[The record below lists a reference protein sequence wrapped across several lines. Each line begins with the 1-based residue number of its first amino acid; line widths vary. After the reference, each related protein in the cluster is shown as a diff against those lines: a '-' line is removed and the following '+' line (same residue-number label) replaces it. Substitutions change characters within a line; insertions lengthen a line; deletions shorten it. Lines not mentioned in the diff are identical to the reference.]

1 MSENEFLDE
10 NDPEEME
17 KIAEEQAEADR
28 NAADTSASKDAEDT
42 EDEYDPYEEERRKEL
57 EERARKKR
65 RKRSRSILRK
75 FIILGMAIVA
85 VVLLFLRKAR
95 QSTTVQYQSDTAT
108 VRDISS
114 TNSYTGT
121 IEAVD
126 SQSVMSAV
134 SGVKVTEVLVEE
146 GDTVQEGDVIA
157 KLDTSN
163 IDEQIS
169 EKEATMNATAT
180 SNALNIQSAQAKY
193 NNLKQNL
200 DDGLDQSTQNALAQ
214 IDSAMQNLVS
224 AQQSYNDEVNLNNA
238 QLSQTILSAIQQ
250 MDKMYDQLQ
259 IAALNTQQS
268 VDSKSHAQQQA
279 SDAGKSYDSFS
290 DDQNIDAAQVQ
301 EEQAR
306 DNYEQ
311 AKTSYE
317 QAKINEENQLT
328 KLYDDVITAQNNYLN
343 AIDSYNATVRSTQ
356 QTLEEYQRGIQQA
369 EANAD
374 STTSQLQLDDL
385 KDSLSDYEIT
395 APMSG
400 TVTSLNIKVGDI
412 TQVSSTSTL
421 ATITSYDQMKV
432 ELSVSEYDVSNLSK
446 GDKVTVTVDAVNKDF
461 EGTIS
466 SVSAVGS
473 SNNGIAYFSVE
484 VQFTPDASVMV
495 GMTADVSQTIREAK
509 DAVTVLSD
517 AVATGSDGSSY
528 VLVKG
533 TNEKGTSDYVQKAV
547 TLGSS
552 DGTYT
557 EITSGL
563 NAGDTVYY
571 AVNAPTAQDAASM
584 TFGMDESEMDM
595 NMGGPGGVGNAGG
608 GAPSGAPSGGPGGGN
623 Q

>member
-17 KIAEEQAEADR
+17 ETATDR
-28 NAADTSASKDAEDT
+28 QDRGHSAADVSAPRDEEAAEDT
-42 EDEYDPYEEERRKEL
+42 EDEYDPYEEERRREL
-57 EERARKKR
+57 EERAKKKR
-65 RKRSRSILRK
+65 RKRSRSILK
-75 FIILGMAIVA
+75 KLIILALVIAAVA
-85 VVLLFLRKAR
+85 FFFIRRAQK
-95 QSTTVQYQSDTAT
+95 STEVAYQSDTAA
-108 VRDISS
+108 VRDLST

-157 KLDTSN
+157 RLDTSN

-169 EKEATMNATAT
+169 EKEATMNASAT

-200 DDGLDQSTQNALAQ
+200 DDGLDQSTQNASAQ

-238 QLSQTILSAIQQ
+238 QLSQIILSAIQQ
-250 MDKMYDQLQ
+250 METAYNNVQS
-259 IAALNTQQS
+259 AALRTQQS

-279 SDAGKSYDSFS
+279 SDAGKTYDSFS
-290 DDQNIDAAQVQ
+290 DDQQIESNELS
-301 EEQAR
+301 EEQAW

-317 QAKINEENQLT
+317 QAKINEENRLT
-328 KLYDDVITAQNNYLN
+328 ELYDAVITAQNNYLN

-356 QTLEEYQRGIQQA
+356 QTLEEYQRSIQQA

-374 STTSQLQLDDL
+374 STTSQLQLDNL
-385 KDSLSDYEIT
+385 KDSLSDYVIT

-400 TVTSLNIKVGDI
+400 TVTTLNIKVGDI
-412 TQVSSTSTL
+412 TAVSATSTL
-421 ATITSYDQMKV
+421 ATITSYDKMKV
-432 ELSVSEYDVSNLSK
+432 TLSVSEYDVSNLSK

-461 EGTIS
+461 EGTVS
-466 SVSAVGS
+466 AVSAVGS
-473 SNNGIAYFSVE
+473 SSNGIAYFSVE
-484 VQFTPDASVMV
+484 VQFTPDSSVMV
-495 GMTADVSQTIREAK
+495 GMTADVRQTISEAK
-509 DAVTVLSD
+509 NVVTVLSD

-533 TNEKGTSDYVQKAV
+533 TNEKGKDAYVQQAV

-571 AVNAPTAQDAASM
+571 ADNTSAAQDMSSM
-584 TFGMDESEMDM
+584 MFGMDDSEVDMDM
-595 NMGGPGGVGNAGG
+595 GMGGGPGG
-608 GAPSGAPSGGPGGGN
+608 PDSGAAPGGPGGGA

>member
-1 MSENEFLDE
+1 MSDNEFLDE

-17 KIAEEQAEADR
+17 EPAAGSDR
-28 NAADTSASKDAEDT
+28 SAEDASGSRGEQEPAET
-42 EDEYDPYEEERRKEL
+42 DDEEYDPYEEERRKEL

-65 RKRSRSILRK
+65 RKRSRSILMK
-75 FIILGMAIVA
+75 FVIAGLVIAAVA
-85 VVLLFLRKAR
+85 LFFIRRAR
-95 QSTTVQYQSDTAT
+95 QSTAVEYQSDTAE
-108 VRDISS
+108 VRDIST

-134 SGVKVTEVLVEE
+134 SGVKVTEVLVKE

-157 KLDTSN
+157 RLDTSN

-224 AQQSYNDEVNLNNA
+224 AQEAYNDEVNLNNA

-250 MDKMYDQLQ
+250 MDNAYNNVQS
-259 IAALNTQQS
+259 AALKTQQS

-290 DDQNIDAAQVQ
+290 DDQQIDAAQLS

-306 DNYEQ
+306 DSYEQ

-328 KLYDDVITAQNNYLN
+328 KLYDAVISAQNSYLN
-343 AIDSYNATVRSTQ
+343 AIDSYNATVRATQ
-356 QTLEEYQRGIQQA
+356 QTLEDYQTGIKQA
-369 EANAD
+369 QANAD
-374 STTSQLQLDDL
+374 STTSQLQLDNL
-385 KDSLSDYEIT
+385 KDSLSDYVIT

-432 ELSVSEYDVSNLSK
+432 ALSVSEYDVSNLSK

-461 EGTIS
+461 EGTVS

-473 SNNGIAYFSVE
+473 SSNGIAYFSVE
-484 VQFTPDASVMV
+484 VQFTPDSSVMV
-495 GMTADVSQTIREAK
+495 GMTADVSQTISKAK
-509 DAVTVLSD
+509 DVVSVLSD
-517 AVATGSDGSSY
+517 AVSTGSDGSSY

-533 TNEKGTSDYVQKAV
+533 TDEKGKEAYVQQAV

-552 DGTYT
+552 NGTYT

-571 AVNAPTAQDAASM
+571 AVNTPTTMDASSM
-584 TFGMDESEMDM
+584 MFGMDGSGEEMNM
-595 NMGGPGGVGNAGG
+595 EMGGPGGGDDG
-608 GAPSGAPSGGPGGGN
+608 GAPGNGGPGGGA

>member
-1 MSENEFLDE
+1 MGENEFLDE
-10 NDPEEME
+10 NDPEEVKE
-17 KIAEEQAEADR
+17 
-28 NAADTSASKDAEDT
+28 T
-42 EDEYDPYEEERRKEL
+42 ENEYDPYEEDRRREL
-57 EERARKKR
+57 EERAKKKR
-65 RKRSRSILRK
+65 RKRSRSILTK
-75 FIILGMAIVA
+75 FIILGLVIAAVA
-85 VVLLFLRKAR
+85 FFFIRRAKQRTAVE
-95 QSTTVQYQSDTAT
+95 YQSDTAA
-108 VRDISS
+108 VRDLST

-134 SGVKVTEVLVEE
+134 SGVKVTEVLVKE

-157 KLDTSN
+157 RLDTSN

-169 EKEATMNATAT
+169 EKEATMNASAN

-238 QLSQTILSAIQQ
+238 QLSQNILSAIQQ
-250 MDKMYDQLQ
+250 MDTAYNNVQS
-259 IAALNTQQS
+259 AALRTQQS
-268 VDSKSHAQQQA
+268 VDSKSHAQKQA

-290 DDQNIDAAQVQ
+290 DDQQIESNELS

-317 QAKINEENQLT
+317 QAKINEENRLT
-328 KLYDDVITAQNNYLN
+328 ELYDAVITAQNNYLN

-356 QTLEEYQRGIQQA
+356 QTLEEYQRGIKQA
-369 EANAD
+369 EASAD
-374 STTSQLQLDDL
+374 STTSQLQLDNL
-385 KDSLSDYEIT
+385 KDSLSDYVIT

-412 TQVSSTSTL
+412 TAVSSTSTL
-421 ATITSYDQMKV
+421 ATITSYDKMKV
-432 ELSVSEYDVSNLSK
+432 ALSVSEYDVSNLSK

-461 EGTIS
+461 EGTVS
-466 SVSAVGS
+466 SVSAVGT

-484 VQFTPDASVMV
+484 VQFTPDSSVMV
-495 GMTADVSQTIREAK
+495 GMTADVKQTISEAK
-509 DAVTVLSD
+509 SVVTVLSD

-533 TNEKGTSDYVQKAV
+533 TDEKGKDAYVQQAV

-557 EITSGL
+557 EIKSGL

-571 AVNAPTAQDAASM
+571 VVNTPTTQDMSSM
-584 TFGMDESEMDM
+584 MFGMDDSGDDMDM
-595 NMGGPGGVGNAGG
+595 GMD
-608 GAPSGAPSGGPGGGN
+608 GGPGGGDSGAAPGGGPSGGA

>member
-17 KIAEEQAEADR
+17 ESAQEQAEVER
-28 NAADTSASKDAEDT
+28 NAADASAPNDADEAEDT

-65 RKRSRSILRK
+65 RKRSRSILKK
-75 FIILGMAIVA
+75 FIILGVVIVA
-85 VVLLFLRKAR
+85 VVLFFLRRAR
-95 QSTTVQYQSDTAT
+95 QSTEVQYQSDTAT
-108 VRDISS
+108 VRDLSS

-163 IDEQIS
+163 LDEQIS

-180 SNALNIQSAQAKY
+180 SNSLNIQSAQAKY

-250 MDKMYDQLQ
+250 MDNAYNNVQS
-259 IAALNTQQS
+259 AALRTQQS
-268 VDSKSHAQQQA
+268 VDSKSHAQKLA

-290 DDQNIDAAQVQ
+290 DDQQIESNELSED
-301 EEQAR
+301 QAW
-306 DNYEQ
+306 DQYEQ

-328 KLYDDVITAQNNYLN
+328 KLYDAVITAQNNYLN

-374 STTSQLQLDDL
+374 STTSQLQLDNL

-421 ATITSYDQMKV
+421 ATITSYDKMKV
-432 ELSVSEYDVSNLSK
+432 SLSVSEYDVSNLSK
-446 GDKVTVTVDAVNKDF
+446 GDKVTVTVDAVDKDF
-461 EGTIS
+461 EGTVS

-473 SNNGIAYFSVE
+473 SSNGIAYFAVE
-484 VQFTPDASVMV
+484 VQFTPDSSVMV
-495 GMTADVSQTIREAK
+495 GMTADVSQTISEAK

-517 AVATGSDGSSY
+517 AIATGADGSSY

-533 TNEKGTSDYVQKAV
+533 TNEKGKEDYVQRAV
-547 TLGSS
+547 SLGSS

-571 AVNAPTAQDAASM
+571 AVNTPSVQDASAM
-584 TFGMDESEMDM
+584 MFGMDDSAMEMDM
-595 NMGGPGGVGNAGG
+595 GGGPGGENAGG
-608 GAPSGAPSGGPGGGN
+608 GAPSGGPGGGA

>member
-17 KIAEEQAEADR
+17 ETAAESDRGAADPSASRSEETQAETD
-28 NAADTSASKDAEDT
+28 DE
-42 EDEYDPYEEERRKEL
+42 EYDPYEEERRKEL

-65 RKRSRSILRK
+65 RKRSRSILMK
-75 FIILGMAIVA
+75 FIIAGLVIAAVA
-85 VVLLFLRKAR
+85 FFFIRRAR
-95 QSTTVQYQSDTAT
+95 QSAAVEYQSDTAE
-108 VRDISS
+108 VRDIST

-134 SGVKVTEVLVEE
+134 SGVKVTEVLVKE

-157 KLDTSN
+157 RLDTSN

-180 SNALNIQSAQAKY
+180 SNALNIQSAQSKY

-224 AQQSYNDEVNLNNA
+224 AQEAYNDEVNLNNA
-238 QLSQTILSAIQQ
+238 QLSQTILAAIQQ
-250 MDKMYDQLQ
+250 MDNAYNNVQS
-259 IAALNTQQS
+259 AALKTQQS

-279 SDAGKSYDSFS
+279 SDAGVTYDSFS
-290 DDQNIDAAQVQ
+290 ADQQIDAAQLS

-317 QAKINEENQLT
+317 QAKITEENQLT
-328 KLYDDVITAQNNYLN
+328 KLYDAVITAQNSYLN
-343 AIDSYNATVRSTQ
+343 AIDSYNATVRATQ
-356 QTLEEYQRGIQQA
+356 QTLEDYQTGIKQA
-369 EANAD
+369 QANAD
-374 STTSQLQLDDL
+374 STTSQLQLDNL
-385 KDSLSDYEIT
+385 KDSLSDYVIT

-400 TVTSLNIKVGDI
+400 TVTSLNVKVGDI

-432 ELSVSEYDVSNLSK
+432 ALSVSEYDVSNLSK

-461 EGTIS
+461 EGTVS

-484 VQFTPDASVMV
+484 VQFTPDSSVMV
-495 GMTADVSQTIREAK
+495 GMTADVSQTINKAK
-509 DAVTVLSD
+509 DAVSVLSD
-517 AVATGSDGSSY
+517 AISTGSDGSSY

-533 TNEKGTSDYVQKAV
+533 TDEKGKEAYVQQAV

-552 DGTYT
+552 NGTYT

-571 AVNAPTAQDAASM
+571 AVNTPTAMDASSM
-584 TFGMDESEMDM
+584 MFGMDGSGEEMNM
-595 NMGGPGGVGNAGG
+595 EMGGPGGGDAG
-608 GAPSGAPSGGPGGGN
+608 GAPADGGPGGGT

>member
-17 KIAEEQAEADR
+17 EAAQEQAEVER
-28 NAADTSASKDAEDT
+28 NAADASAPNDVDEAEDT

-65 RKRSRSILRK
+65 RKRSRSILKK
-75 FIILGMAIVA
+75 FIILGVVIVA
-85 VVLLFLRKAR
+85 VVLFFLRRAR
-95 QSTTVQYQSDTAT
+95 QSTEVQYQSDTAT
-108 VRDISS
+108 VRDLSS

-163 IDEQIS
+163 LDEQIS

-180 SNALNIQSAQAKY
+180 SNSLNIQSAQAKY

-250 MDKMYDQLQ
+250 MDNAYNNVQS
-259 IAALNTQQS
+259 AALRTQQS
-268 VDSKSHAQQQA
+268 VDSKSHSQKVA

-290 DDQNIDAAQVQ
+290 DDQQIESNELSED
-301 EEQAR
+301 QAW
-306 DNYEQ
+306 DQYEQ

-328 KLYDDVITAQNNYLN
+328 KLYDAVITAQNNYLN

-374 STTSQLQLDDL
+374 STTSQLQLDNL

-421 ATITSYDQMKV
+421 ATITSYDKMKV
-432 ELSVSEYDVSNLSK
+432 SLSVSEYDVSNLSK
-446 GDKVTVTVDAVNKDF
+446 GDKVTVTVDAVDKDF
-461 EGTIS
+461 EGTVS

-473 SNNGIAYFSVE
+473 SSNGIAYFAVE
-484 VQFTPDASVMV
+484 VQFTPDSSVMV
-495 GMTADVSQTIREAK
+495 GMTADVSQTISEAK

-517 AVATGSDGSSY
+517 AIATGADGSSY

-533 TNEKGTSDYVQKAV
+533 TNEKGKEDYVQRAV
-547 TLGSS
+547 SLGSS

-571 AVNAPTAQDAASM
+571 AVNTPSVQDASAM
-584 TFGMDESEMDM
+584 MFGMDDSAMEMDM
-595 NMGGPGGVGNAGG
+595 GGGPGGENAGG
-608 GAPSGAPSGGPGGGN
+608 GAPSGGPGGGA

>member
-17 KIAEEQAEADR
+17 ESAQEQSEVER
-28 NAADTSASKDAEDT
+28 NAADASAPNDADEAEDT

-65 RKRSRSILRK
+65 RKRSRSILKK
-75 FIILGMAIVA
+75 FIILGVVIVA
-85 VVLLFLRKAR
+85 VVLFFLRRAR
-95 QSTTVQYQSDTAT
+95 QSTEVQYQSDTAT
-108 VRDISS
+108 VRDLSS

-163 IDEQIS
+163 LDEQIS

-180 SNALNIQSAQAKY
+180 SNSLNIQSAQAKY

-250 MDKMYDQLQ
+250 MDNAYNNVQS
-259 IAALNTQQS
+259 AALRTQQS
-268 VDSKSHAQQQA
+268 VDSKSHSQKVA

-290 DDQNIDAAQVQ
+290 DDQQIESNELSED
-301 EEQAR
+301 QAW
-306 DNYEQ
+306 DQYEQ

-328 KLYDDVITAQNNYLN
+328 KLYDAVITAQNNYLN

-374 STTSQLQLDDL
+374 STTSQLQLDNL

-421 ATITSYDQMKV
+421 ATITSYDKMKV
-432 ELSVSEYDVSNLSK
+432 SLSVSEYDVSNLSK
-446 GDKVTVTVDAVNKDF
+446 GDKVTVTVDAVDKDF
-461 EGTIS
+461 EGTVS

-473 SNNGIAYFSVE
+473 SSNGIAYFAVE
-484 VQFTPDASVMV
+484 VQFTPDSSVMV
-495 GMTADVSQTIREAK
+495 GMTADVSQTISEAK

-517 AVATGSDGSSY
+517 AIATGADGSSY

-533 TNEKGTSDYVQKAV
+533 TNEKGKEDYVQRAV
-547 TLGSS
+547 SLGSS

-571 AVNAPTAQDAASM
+571 AVNTPSVQDASAM
-584 TFGMDESEMDM
+584 MFGMDDSAMEMDM
-595 NMGGPGGVGNAGG
+595 GGGPGGENAGG
-608 GAPSGAPSGGPGGGN
+608 GAPSGGPGGGA